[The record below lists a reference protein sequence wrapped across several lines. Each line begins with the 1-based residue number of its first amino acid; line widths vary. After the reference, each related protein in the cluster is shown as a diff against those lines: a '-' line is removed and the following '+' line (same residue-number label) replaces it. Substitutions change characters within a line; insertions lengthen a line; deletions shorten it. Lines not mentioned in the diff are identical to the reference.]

1 MQLCVYFS
9 AQTRVN
15 NYKNNSIFLRYISCV
30 CLFVFFNIKL
40 SLRIKA
46 ILSNKHNAADLQVH
60 VFEKFLITCKLYNY
74 IFFFQFSVST
84 ICLSFNC
91 RCYGDVHQ
99 VVLWRPKQRQ
109 RYPSQLCTSSYLCS
123 TLWSAV
129 LGYFYCR
136 YVFVCLS

>member
-1 MQLCVYFS
+1 M
-9 AQTRVN
+9 
-15 NYKNNSIFLRYISCV
+15 
-30 CLFVFFNIKL
+30 
-40 SLRIKA
+40 
-46 ILSNKHNAADLQVH
+46 H
-60 VFEKFLITCKLYNY
+60 VFEKFLITCKLFNY

-109 RYPSQLCTSSYLCS
+109 RYPSQFCTSSDLCS
-123 TLWSAV
+123 TLRRAV

-136 YVFVCLS
+136 YVFLCVFSLIFIYLFALFQLSVLLVVVIAVNGSVCLFYLLLRLNLLIVFVDLNNI